1 MKKVIFLHGFFA
13 SGSCPL
19 AMTLKDELE
28 SRALGPQFRF
38 ANESKY

>member
-19 AMTLKDELE
+19 ALTLKDELE
-28 SRALGPQFRF
+28 GMAEVLTPDLPMNQ
-38 ANESKY
+38 KD